1 MKQKL
6 LLLASLLTAGSVFAG
21 APTLESDIYLVRIS
35 PDGHWAVSSDVDDTI
50 TLVDLNNDEWY
61 TADGNYGLD
70 YDDEGYDYNAT
81 YGAGYGNA
89 VSNTGIVVGSYTYN
103 ALACYWQLNDEGDL
117 EKHDLPAFGTGSSCA
132 HGITPD
138 GSRIV
143 GYSSVTGDYTQAG
156 EIVLSVPILWQ
167 LNEKGEYEAVHL
179 PYPTADFSGRTPQY
193 VMAIS
198 ISDDGKTIAGQLTC
212 GSGFYHSPV
221 VFHEGEDGEWSC
233 ELVHSEL
240 QSHGLTFPEY
250 YEYNGPECPQ
260 MKDYMSEETQAAYE
274 AAYQAYMN
282 GDSDELPTYSSVMT
296 EEELAAYDADY
307 AAYTEARKKY
317 QDEIEAP
324 YYEVFYQAEEL
335 GIPDFMMNQLALS
348 GNGKYYGATIAAGD
362 FWSGYIYSP
371 FIFDL
376 QTGDYK
382 EYADHNANVTYVND
396 KGIALACET
405 VSLDG
410 LTRRTQVLPEG
421 ADDFVYLD
429 SYIAGI
435 DEEAYDWMA
444 TYMASPYILGYAN
457 SGSDDGDDLEL
468 LSTDVKILSDDDD
481 DFLDDNMGVG
491 GVDITDLFGDEYT
504 FDYAILTGIS
514 VADADFKTIVGACY
528 NGYYGYGVNDLP
540 YIYSYIYKAPGES
553 GVGSVQ
559 TAAKGLT
566 VKALSDGQIRIS
578 GNAKD
583 LKVYDLSGRCVFST
597 NSPAATVN
605 TGLKQGAYIVR
616 ATDAAGK
623 ASVTKAVFQ
632 TK

>member
-1 MKQKL
+1 
-6 LLLASLLTAGSVFAG
+6 
-21 APTLESDIYLVRIS
+21 
-35 PDGHWAVSSDVDDTI
+35 
-50 TLVDLNNDEWY
+50 
-61 TADGNYGLD
+61 
-70 YDDEGYDYNAT
+70 
-81 YGAGYGNA
+81 
-89 VSNTGIVVGSYTYN
+89 
-103 ALACYWQLNDEGDL
+103 
-117 EKHDLPAFGTGSSCA
+117 
-132 HGITPD
+132 
-138 GSRIV
+138 
-143 GYSSVTGDYTQAG
+143 
-156 EIVLSVPILWQ
+156 
-167 LNEKGEYEAVHL
+167 
-179 PYPTADFSGRTPQY
+179 
-193 VMAIS
+193 
-198 ISDDGKTIAGQLTC
+198 
-212 GSGFYHSPV
+212 
-221 VFHEGEDGEWSC
+221 
-233 ELVHSEL
+233 
-240 QSHGLTFPEY
+240 
-250 YEYNGPECPQ
+250 
-260 MKDYMSEETQAAYE
+260 
-274 AAYQAYMN
+274 
-282 GDSDELPTYSSVMT
+282 
-296 EEELAAYDADY
+296 
-307 AAYTEARKKY
+307 
-317 QDEIEAP
+317 
-324 YYEVFYQAEEL
+324 
-335 GIPDFMMNQLALS
+335 
-348 GNGKYYGATIAAGD
+348 
-362 FWSGYIYSP
+362 
-371 FIFDL
+371 L

-540 YIYSYIYKAPGES
+540 YIYSYIYKAPCES